1 MYVQYVPAT
10 VTGWTE
16 ARVRVRSKPAINKCV
31 FKFRTTYLSRLDKHK
46 FFQAAHRKRKYINN
60 LPMKVT
66 TLLTLPT
73 VLALASEAFT
83 PSFHMSIRPRLLV
96 SSSSPYEEDPRPD
109 LAPVHDTQNQGHRKE
124 FAFEVNAFDAILN
137 GEVEKMEQMKS
148 LIEDIKDMRKLDPS
162 AGDNESPDQR
172 ERIDRLL
179 DNAIDAANKI
189 EEMDNP
195 SHPPDRPSSRV

>member
-1 MYVQYVPAT
+1 
-10 VTGWTE
+10 
-16 ARVRVRSKPAINKCV
+16 
-31 FKFRTTYLSRLDKHK
+31 
-46 FFQAAHRKRKYINN
+46 
-60 LPMKVT
+60 
-66 TLLTLPT
+66 
-73 VLALASEAFT
+73 
-83 PSFHMSIRPRLLV
+83 MSIRPRLLV

-189 EEMDNP
+189 EEMAQLGQYFFDYQRRKYRHFTSIYFLSVP
-195 SHPPDRPSSRV
+195 GWPFSHSL